1 MFIIQIGRTG
11 VLHVGTSVNHPKHF
25 TVSPGEI
32 ETKTLSNGRYIRT
45 VYLVNDLESTI
56 ERVIDIHIDLGSQ
69 KTINMKAHSLIS
81 SVSSKAVIRGFKP
94 HTTIA
99 TRTHRY
105 IAAQISYWTREWQ
118 SDCRCKRYAR
128 DLQM

>member
-1 MFIIQIGRTG
+1 M
-11 VLHVGTSVNHPKHF
+11 LHVGTSVNHPKHF

-32 ETKTLSNGRYIRT
+32 ETRTLSNGRSIRT

-69 KTINMKAHSLIS
+69 KTINLRKLSLIS
-81 SVSSKAVIRGFKP
+81 SVSSKSGIRGFKP
-94 HTTIA
+94 THNIA

-105 IAAQISYWTREWQ
+105 IAAQISYWTREW
-118 SDCRCKRYAR
+118 
-128 DLQM
+128 